1 MRLTFSRPA
10 DPGPVPLEKS
20 NRTPRR
26 ILFAALGMALGLSMP
41 AAPSSAAVV
50 AGGEEL
56 IVAAGGQSAKPVHR
70 FKVDANGALVPDL
83 RAAAAIIYIP
93 ETGEVIWEEHSQD
106 QRSIA
111 SITKVMTAAVFLES
125 NPDMERQVVIQRSD
139 TLRASWTYLR
149 TGERVRLEDLFHLLL
164 VASDNAAAR
173 AIARTSPWGAGGFVQ
188 RMNDKAAEL
197 GLTSTVY
204 ADPSGLDAEN
214 MSSAYDM
221 ARLIAYVAAD
231 ERISSVMRLPS
242 YTYKSSRRRLTVK
255 STNLFVRT
263 GEVDVLGGKTGFIR
277 KAGYCF
283 VTLLKLPDVG
293 PQLAL
298 VVLGARSNAARF
310 TETRN
315 LVEWVTSRA
324 SDLFSQDSSG
334 K

>member
-1 MRLTFSRPA
+1 
-10 DPGPVPLEKS
+10 
-20 NRTPRR
+20 
-26 ILFAALGMALGLSMP
+26 MP

-56 IVAAGGQSAKPVHR
+56 VATAEGQSAKPAFR
-70 FKVDANGALVPDL
+70 YKVDANGALVPDI
-83 RAAAAIIYIP
+83 RAAAAIIYNP

-111 SITKVMTAAVFLES
+111 SITKVMTASVFLES
-125 NPDMERQVVIQRSD
+125 DPDMEREIVIQLSD
-139 TLRASWTYLR
+139 TLQASWTYLR
-149 TGERVRLEDLFHLLL
+149 AGERVRLGDLFHLLL

-197 GLTSTVY
+197 GLTSTAY
-204 ADPSGLDAEN
+204 TDPSGLDAGN
-214 MSSAYDM
+214 VSSAYDM
-221 ARLIAYVAAD
+221 ARLIAHVAAD
-231 ERISSVMRLPS
+231 ERISSAMRMPS
-242 YTYKSSRRRLTVK
+242 YTYKSSRRRLTVR

-283 VTLLKLPDVG
+283 VTLLKLPGTG
-293 PQLAL
+293 PQLAM

-310 TETRN
+310 AETRN
-315 LVEWVTSRA
+315 LVQWVTSRA
-324 SDLFSQDSSG
+324 SELFSDDSSG